1 MKENINNNI
10 IEIFNKENEHNK
22 KYSDYLFTF
31 LEKANNLV
39 EFSENL
45 YQIEHT
51 IRLNEISLKYF
62 VLNSK
67 IGKFLKERNI
77 YDYSSE
83 ELKKYIYEYEQ
94 QNSTDESVYILT
106 LDTYESLEE
115 VKEIETSKINYE
127 IEELSKLVKEIN
139 LIKTTNK
146 DEYQKRVNEQK
157 RLISELKVK
166 NDIKFI
172 EGNYEPERF
181 LEISKGL
188 EDEDW
193 GVRLAGIRSLGDLGT
208 EESVALIKKARRKE
222 KDKDFM
228 LKTMEEMRIYTKT
241 HFGDEERYMQK
252 YNYGLFEM
260 LLLRLQYHFQN
271 HHLHLLLHS
280 YILI

>member
-10 IEIFNKENEHNK
+10 IEIFNKENEYNK

-146 DEYQKRVNEQK
+146 DEYQKLYEFLTKKINEDYLNNN
-157 RLISELKVK
+157 LINKNNYNLFIQML
-166 NDIKFI
+166 NDIF
-172 EGNYEPERF
+172 NYYIDGF
-181 LEISKGL
+181 KEIRA
-188 EDEDW
+188 E
-193 GVRLAGIRSLGDLGT
+193 
-208 EESVALIKKARRKE
+208 
-222 KDKDFM
+222 
-228 LKTMEEMRIYTKT
+228 
-241 HFGDEERYMQK
+241 
-252 YNYGLFEM
+252 
-260 LLLRLQYHFQN
+260 
-271 HHLHLLLHS
+271 
-280 YILI
+280 